1 MNLQDINVT
10 LKFTDLDELI
20 YALEPEER
28 LYFLESLSCQDEIL
42 EHVMEQVFEGY
53 TRNEF
58 MSGWESYSWNGSS
71 LLQVFR
77 KKMFEVGATPEM
89 KKHVERLEREIILNE
104 ATIEELRNEIYKL
117 KGIDVGEAQY

>member
-42 EHVMEQVFEGY
+42 EHVMEQVFEGH
-53 TRNEF
+53 TFNEY
-58 MSGWESYSWNGSS
+58 MHGWESCSWNGSTP
-71 LLQVFR
+71 LQVFK
-77 KKMFEVGATPEM
+77 KKMFEVGAIPEM
-89 KKHVERLEREIILNE
+89 NKYVERLEREIKRNE
-104 ATIEELRNEIYKL
+104 ATIEELRNEIYKF
-117 KGIDVGEAQY
+117 KGIDVGSLL